1 MVEHQ
6 QFYVVQPNRC
16 ERALLLI
23 YYQHFTKTRLSH
35 CFGRTEGRTF
45 LASTE
50 HEPASLQ
57 LQFLPSGCNP
67 GALPGGTPRPTPPPP
82 PRYLSP

>member
-23 YYQHFTKTRLSH
+23 YYQHFPKTRLSY

-57 LQFLPSGCNP
+57 LQFPPSVCNP
-67 GALPGGTPRPTPPPP
+67 RARPAGEPPAPTPST
-82 PRYLSP
+82 LLIAVM